1 MLPGVEACE
10 GEEPEEGSHED
21 EAENHQA
28 GLQENQAWVG
38 LERKVNSS
46 VWSPSLIVQVS
57 EYSTWM

>member
-10 GEEPEEGSHED
+10 GEKPEEGSHEN

-38 LERKVNSS
+38 LQTKVINSS
-46 VWSPSLIVQVS
+46 FGVLV
-57 EYSTWM
+57 